1 MKKGGKSAYIREVLR
16 DYPKICKKIP
26 EKRTRNE
33 QRRFEVVNAVLDMV
47 DHMEDARDKRKFI
60 DMVYFRQSHNI
71 QGAAL
76 CIPVGKRTAERWNS
90 QILGAVDEI
99 MDLP

>member
-1 MKKGGKSAYIREVLR
+1 MKKGGKREYIKEILWS
-16 DYPKICKKIP
+16 YPKICAKP
-26 EKRTRNE
+26 WEKRTRNE
-33 QRRFEVVNAVLDMV
+33 QRRFETVNALLDMV
-47 DHMEDARDKRKFI
+47 DRMEDARDKRKFM

-76 CIPVGKRTAERWNS
+76 RIPVGKRTVERWNS

-99 MDLP
+99 MDLM